1 MINTKKLTFK
11 PYAYLSILMAVI
23 TAVFMLLTP
32 SPGIA
37 ANFSITPTSLDLEKN
52 VRSGVFSVIN
62 SGNEKLNVQISV
74 KEWGQD
80 ADGKDV
86 YADTKDIVFF
96 PKIMTVEPNEQRAIR
111 IGIKSA
117 PSPVEKTYRLF
128 VEEIPLSKNPTVTG
142 SGKIAAGLT
151 IAFRYATPIFVK
163 PLLPQES
170 GIVEKVEM
178 SKGICKTIIR
188 NTGNIHIKVLSVKFK
203 GLAVDGKELFSMDS
217 AGWYILH
224 SLSRSYE
231 VKVPAEVCGKLA
243 TLEVSAQSENLTF
256 NGTLHVQKTMCSQ

>member
-1 MINTKKLTFK
+1 MIDTTKITLKSH
-11 PYAYLSILMAVI
+11 ASISVLIAVI
-23 TAVFMLLTP
+23 NLVFMLLTP
-32 SPGIA
+32 SPGVA
-37 ANFSITPTSLDLEKN
+37 ANFSITPTSLDLGKN
-52 VRSGVFSVIN
+52 ARSGAFSVIN

-74 KEWGQD
+74 KEWSQD
-80 ADGKDV
+80 PSGKDV
-86 YADTKDIVFF
+86 YTDTKDVVFF

-128 VEEIPLSKNPTVTG
+128 VEEIPSSHTPAQMG

-163 PLLPQES
+163 PLRPQES

-178 SKGICKTIIR
+178 SKGVFKALIR

-203 GLAVDGKELFSMDS
+203 GLAADGKELFSMDS
-217 AGWYILH
+217 AGWYILQG
-224 SLSRSYE
+224 LSRSYE
-231 VKVPAEVCGKLA
+231 VNVPVEVCGKLA
-243 TLEVSAQSENLTF
+243 TLEVSAQSENLTV
-256 NGTLHVQKTMCSQ
+256 NGTLHVQKPMCSQ